1 MLDGDSGARN
11 VPPSGAR
18 LAAAASAG
26 IFPRSRM
33 LSAGLVL
40 LAAGALAILAG
51 PLLGAS
57 LAELM
62 RDGLERAFSLR
73 AENGAAAATL
83 LEAGRL
89 LAWIAAPLAVVALV
103 AVLIPAR
110 LARRRGGQT
119 AAPLPRVR
127 ERDSFS
133 AALSIAAAAAVLLVA
148 VWTLRR
154 AAGPALERAGAGSE
168 AALCSLA
175 APFAVLLVASGAIL
189 CTAGLAEVAWYRAR
203 IWRALHLDAAQ
214 ARREAREQGGD
225 ERARQRMRAR
235 DPDGSLRA
243 DEGGGGGKA
252 SR

>member
-11 VPPSGAR
+11 VPPSRAR

-26 IFPRSRM
+26 IFSRSRM

-40 LAAGALAILAG
+40 VVAGSLAIPAG

-62 RDGLERAFSLR
+62 RNGLERAFALR
-73 AENGAAAATL
+73 TESGAAVATL
-83 LEAGRL
+83 LQAGRL
-89 LAWIAAPLAVVALV
+89 LAWIAAPLLVVALA
-103 AVLIPAR
+103 AVSIPAWI
-110 LARRRGGQT
+110 ARRRGGQT

-127 ERDSFS
+127 ERDLFS
-133 AALSIAAAAAVLLVA
+133 GALSIAAAAAIVMIA
-148 VWTLRR
+148 VWILRR

-168 AALCSLA
+168 AALGSLA

-189 CTAGLAEVAWYRAR
+189 CIAGLAEMAWYRAR

-225 ERARQRMRAR
+225 ERARRRMRER
-235 DPDGSLRA
+235 ES
-243 DEGGGGGKA
+243 